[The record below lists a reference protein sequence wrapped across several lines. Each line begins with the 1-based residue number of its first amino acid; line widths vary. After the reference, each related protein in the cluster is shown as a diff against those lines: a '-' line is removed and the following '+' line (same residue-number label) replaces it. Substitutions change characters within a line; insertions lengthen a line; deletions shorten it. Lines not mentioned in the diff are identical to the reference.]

1 MADVKKYTDQIA
13 KAQKGRDVR
22 DSIVN
27 AINAVS
33 DENNEYNQVKSDILA
48 AQSDIAEK
56 VAKNE
61 QTEQTFAADVKKAE
75 ALKQGLDSNIEQ
87 GTALKS
93 QLETTISTADTGKK
107 NLDASNTTAAETKA
121 DLDASN
127 ATASETK
134 TGLDATNKTA
144 AGLVTSLG
152 DKIAEGTQVKTDIQT
167 TGETAMSNLQAEA
180 AKQQEYIKTSIDD
193 TLSVSGKAAD
203 AAVTGKKIDSLK
215 EDLDTQSSNLDY
227 EVNSRLK
234 QFYKYSKGATEINDS
249 DNGRLHNLKVY
260 GRSEQKQY
268 SGKNLLNATLQTT
281 TQNGVTCT
289 ANGDGTY
296 TLDGTANANA
306 VFNLGSVTFTGDTK
320 YKICG
325 CPQGGGIIERY
336 HIEPYGST
344 NEQRDIGN
352 GVIYSLSNDETKAIY
367 IVVTIGFRASN
378 LLFKPMITTDLTAT
392 YDDFEPYT
400 GGIPSP
406 NPDYPQEIKSVV
418 NPTVK
423 VCGKNL
429 FKATLGNTTA
439 NGVTCTNNGDGTYTL
454 NGTCTV
460 STPLSKIGIFDHI
473 LNEPL
478 CLTGVPSGCGSY
490 LALARYDGNNI
501 LVTDGKN
508 TKIDA
513 GIHTKHIEFWITKGT
528 TLNNVIF
535 KPMLTTDLTATYDD
549 FEPYHEQ
556 TVTLP
561 YTLNAIHVNSGGNV
575 TIDGQ
580 QYIADYVDV
589 ERGKRIKYITK
600 KYIKDLP
607 FVYSSTDKQFFI
619 NLTNIKLLNIDI
631 MNNII
636 SSCFSSGNNKESFKS
651 ISNGE
656 FYIKQNVFNIKCDK
670 FTNVDDLKSAL
681 GNEYFLYDT
690 TKPEE
695 TDLTEEELQSF
706 KLLQAYYPTTNI
718 SINSEQLDGYTVFN
732 YPTPFEDEWIK
743 TKKDVDSLKED
754 LSNKITKFYASSKG
768 ETHLADSDNGKI
780 MDMMLYGKSE
790 QKQYSGKNLFDFHQ
804 LKPKNPN
811 ITTVTTTE
819 DAIIVSSNAQT
830 FTGAVKIYEECDAF
844 KGKTITISANI
855 VKADNFDAIINFGCG
870 LFYENEWHWKLQKVT
885 DLGAR
890 YITVIVPETITKIQ
904 FLLNTN
910 DTNVAKANTITVSE
924 YMVEYGSEPTTYEP
938 YTGGI
943 PSPNPDYPQE
953 IKSVV
958 NPTMKVCGKN
968 LFNSKKFPIILNRAI
983 DTNTGVVYES
993 SGGKYCATEKYIPFP
1008 YGGKI
1013 ISFNASMSL
1022 CAYDKDYKFI
1032 SAIRYHS
1039 QAPFGTT
1046 YVRFDIKIEDKA
1058 QIELSE
1064 STTTYEPYHEQTVTL
1079 PYTLNAIPVESG
1091 GNVTIDGQQYIA
1103 DYVDVERGKLVR
1115 MVANNRLLSS
1125 YNWNTA
1131 NEYYWGSVSATT
1143 NGKTPITADNS
1154 KKMCAC
1160 KYLFAS
1166 STYDVMAKKSGIA
1179 INNIKQVVIGLN
1191 CFASVDDLKT
1201 FLANNDVRLVY
1212 PLEVPEETDLTT
1224 EEIAAFKALV
1234 TYYPTT
1240 NISVNSEQL
1249 DGYTIFNY
1257 PISMENGWN
1266 YVKKQLNDNRD
1277 YIYDMDLQSAE
1288 AYVNSEYAV
1297 ALTELE
1303 V

>member
-215 EDLDTQSSNLDY
+215 EDLSN
-227 EVNSRLK
+227 K
-234 QFYKYSKGATEINDS
+234 ITKFYASNQGETHLADS
-249 DNGRLHNLKVY
+249 DNGKIMDMMLY
-260 GRSEQKQY
+260 GKSEQKQY
-268 SGKNLLNATLQTT
+268 SGKNLLNVTFKIDTYS
-281 TQNGVTCT
+281 GVTLT
-289 ANGDGTY
+289 NNGDGTY
-296 TLDGTANANA
+296 TIEGTNNSSGELIFSLVRTVDEQKALYNSLIGKK
-306 VFNLGSVTFTGDTK
+306 VKFITESGSTISGSVGRICFVLYNETEKKYSNETYNGGDVAVPTGYDLSVVDIHIYVGQTVPK
-320 YKICG
+320 T
-325 CPQGGGIIERY
+325 II
-336 HIEPYGST
+336 
-344 NEQRDIGN
+344 
-352 GVIYSLSNDETKAIY
+352 
-367 IVVTIGFRASN
+367 
-378 LLFKPMITTDLTAT
+378 KPMITTDLTAT

-429 FKATLGNTTA
+429 LKATLESTTK
-439 NGVTCTNNGDGTYTL
+439 NGITCTNNGDGTYTL
-454 NGTCTV
+454 NGTANGGNDTIV
-460 STPLSKIGIFDHI
+460 SFNVGHMIAKSGKYIVVGCPKGESSEKYNLRIGKDNIPWGTYLSSDLGNGRLIDVTENAPIT
-473 LNEPL
+473 
-478 CLTGVPSGCGSY
+478 LTFMIKTGYTC
-490 LALARYDGNNI
+490 D
-501 LVTDGKN
+501 
-508 TKIDA
+508 
-513 GIHTKHIEFWITKGT
+513 
-528 TLNNVIF
+528 NVIF
-535 KPMLTTDLTATYDD
+535 KPMIVDASLYPDTTYDD

-561 YTLNAIHVNSGGNV
+561 YTLNAV
-575 TIDGQ
+575 
-580 QYIADYVDV
+580 
-589 ERGKRIKYITK
+589 
-600 KYIKDLP
+600 
-607 FVYSSTDKQFFI
+607 
-619 NLTNIKLLNIDI
+619 
-631 MNNII
+631 
-636 SSCFSSGNNKESFKS
+636 
-651 ISNGE
+651 
-656 FYIKQNVFNIKCDK
+656 
-670 FTNVDDLKSAL
+670 
-681 GNEYFLYDT
+681 
-690 TKPEE
+690 
-695 TDLTEEELQSF
+695 
-706 KLLQAYYPTTNI
+706 
-718 SINSEQLDGYTVFN
+718 
-732 YPTPFEDEWIK
+732 
-743 TKKDVDSLKED
+743 
-754 LSNKITKFYASSKG
+754 
-768 ETHLADSDNGKI
+768 
-780 MDMMLYGKSE
+780 
-790 QKQYSGKNLFDFHQ
+790 
-804 LKPKNPN
+804 
-811 ITTVTTTE
+811 
-819 DAIIVSSNAQT
+819 
-830 FTGAVKIYEECDAF
+830 
-844 KGKTITISANI
+844 
-855 VKADNFDAIINFGCG
+855 
-870 LFYENEWHWKLQKVT
+870 
-885 DLGAR
+885 
-890 YITVIVPETITKIQ
+890 
-904 FLLNTN
+904 
-910 DTNVAKANTITVSE
+910 
-924 YMVEYGSEPTTYEP
+924 
-938 YTGGI
+938 
-943 PSPNPDYPQE
+943 
-953 IKSVV
+953 
-958 NPTMKVCGKN
+958 
-968 LFNSKKFPIILNRAI
+968 
-983 DTNTGVVYES
+983 
-993 SGGKYCATEKYIPFP
+993 
-1008 YGGKI
+1008 
-1013 ISFNASMSL
+1013 
-1022 CAYDKDYKFI
+1022 
-1032 SAIRYHS
+1032 
-1039 QAPFGTT
+1039 
-1046 YVRFDIKIEDKA
+1046 
-1058 QIELSE
+1058 
-1064 STTTYEPYHEQTVTL
+1064 
-1079 PYTLNAIPVESG
+1079 PVETG

-1212 PLEVPEETDLTT
+1212 PLEVPTEIDLTS
-1224 EEIAAFKALV
+1224 EEVQAFKSLA
-1234 TYYPTT
+1234 TYYPVT
-1240 NISVNSEQL
+1240 NIFINSEQL
-1249 DGYTIFNY
+1249 DGYTVFNY
-1257 PISMENGWN
+1257 PISMANGWN

-1277 YIYDMDLQSAE
+1277 YIYDMDIQSAE